1 MRVSERLIGFA
12 HQNHGSLSNDDCD
25 AILYYIKDLQ
35 REITPYCSAHHAGD
49 NNCAHCGKWHTSRAE
64 PWIRRVRKVGG
75 SAYSTDQYSKL
86 SPSQWN
92 LPSRTQQLF

>member
-1 MRVSERLIGFA
+1 MSEPLHPSLGNLKREVRELMRVSERLIGFA

-49 NNCAHCGKWHTSRAE
+49 NHCAHCGK
-64 PWIRRVRKVGG
+64 
-75 SAYSTDQYSKL
+75 
-86 SPSQWN
+86 
-92 LPSRTQQLF
+92 

>member
-35 REITPYCSAHHAGD
+35 REIMPYCSAQHAGD
-49 NNCAHCGKWHTSRAE
+49 NNCAHCGK
-64 PWIRRVRKVGG
+64 
-75 SAYSTDQYSKL
+75 
-86 SPSQWN
+86 
-92 LPSRTQQLF
+92 